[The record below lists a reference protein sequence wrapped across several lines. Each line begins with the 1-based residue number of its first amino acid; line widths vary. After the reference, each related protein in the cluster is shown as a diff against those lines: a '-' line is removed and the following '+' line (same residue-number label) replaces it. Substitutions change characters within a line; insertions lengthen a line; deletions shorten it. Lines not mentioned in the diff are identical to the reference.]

1 MNASFE
7 GPINLAGRI
16 LLSLIFVLSGLS
28 KIGNWGGTA
37 AFMESEGMVA
47 VPLFLAGAILFEVAG
62 GLSVATGYK
71 ARWGA
76 LALVVFL
83 IPASLI
89 FHDFW
94 KLEDAQARQ
103 LQMILFLKNV
113 AIGGGLLTVVARGAG
128 PWSLDER
135 STGKV

>member
-1 MNASFE
+1 MNAAYE

-16 LLSLIFVLSGLS
+16 LLGLIFILSGLN
-28 KIGNWGGTA
+28 KIGNWSGTA
-37 AFMESEGMVA
+37 GFMESEGMVA
-47 VPLFLAGAILFEVAG
+47 VPLFLAGAILFEIAG
-62 GLSVATGYK
+62 GLSLAAGFK
-71 ARWGA
+71 ARIGA

-94 KLEDAQARQ
+94 KLEDPQAKQ

-113 AIGGGLLTVVARGAG
+113 AIGGGLLTILARGAG

-135 STGKV
+135 ATIKT